1 MAQKAIT
8 YDRSGKYKQLDFPSE
23 ERYPV
28 YEMQPLLS
36 SAKAQH
42 PHGV

>member
-8 YDRSGKYKQLDFPSE
+8 DDKSGKYKQLDVPSE

-36 SAKAQH
+36 SAKAH
-42 PHGV
+42 YRHGV